1 MQYQKRQIHTGTII
15 NIVDH
20 VLIKGHKVRYGGE
33 HQRDAHEQ
41 QREQVRGDA
50 GAAEDALRLVFQGYT
65 VKKHNVPS
73 FLRGDRMYFSRDA
86 LIF

>member
-1 MQYQKRQIHTGTII
+1 M
-15 NIVDH
+15 
-20 VLIKGHKVRYGGE
+20 LL
-33 HQRDAHEQ
+33 AHEQ

-65 VKKHNVPS
+65 VKKHDVPS